1 MIHSATL
8 DDVVMYSLKVHG
20 GGLTLAPGFKLTEF
34 ASRCGCDQVLV
45 HPWLLEGLVMLRE
58 EFGQTV
64 RINSSYRTVKHN
76 AAIGGADGS
85 KHKLGMAAD
94 VDVMNV
100 KPKTV
105 ADWAESEGFGGVG
118 RYNTFTHLD
127 CWGKNR
133 RWKA

>member
-1 MIHSATL
+1 MIHSASM
-8 DDVVMYSLKVHG
+8 DDVTMYSLQVHG
-20 GGLTLAPGFKLTEF
+20 GGLRLAPGFRLNEF

-94 VDVMNV
+94 VDVMTV
-100 KPKTV
+100 KPE
-105 ADWAESEGFGGVG
+105 DG
-118 RYNTFTHLD
+118 RGLGRSGRIRRGRAVQHVYTHR
-127 CWGKNR
+127 CIR
-133 RWKA
+133 